1 MAAET
6 AYPDG
11 AKEAASAG
19 LPQFDFSTWANQ
31 IFWLVLV
38 FGILYFVLSKFILPK
53 LADGIIERK
62 DRISD
67 DLDAATRMQA
77 EAEEAEK
84 AYHQKLNDARA
95 KAHNVAEATHQA
107 INDELN
113 TEIAAADAE
122 ATKEAEAAEARI
134 AALREKALA
143 NVDAIATEAATDI
156 VKSLTNKSVTAAQLR
171 AAMK

>member
-1 MAAET
+1 MAAEK

-19 LPQFDFSTWANQ
+19 LPQFDFSTWVNQ

-38 FGILYFVLSKFILPK
+38 FGILYFVLSRFILPK
-53 LADGIIERK
+53 LADGIVERK

-67 DLDAATRMQA
+67 DLDAASRMQG

-95 KAHNVAEATHQA
+95 KAHNVAEATRQA
-107 INDELN
+107 INDELSA
-113 TEIAAADAE
+113 EIAVADAE
-122 ATKEAEAAEARI
+122 AAKEAEAAETRI
-134 AALREKALA
+134 AGLREKALA
-143 NVDAIATEAATDI
+143 NVEGIASDTASEI
-156 VKSLTNKSVTAAQLR
+156 VKALTKKSVTAAQLR

>member
-1 MAAET
+1 MAAEK

-31 IFWLVLV
+31 IFWLIII
-38 FGILYFVLSKFILPK
+38 FGILYFVLSKYILPK
-53 LADGIIERK
+53 LADGIVERK

-67 DLDAATRMQA
+67 DLDAASRMQK

-84 AYHQKLNDARA
+84 AYNQKLVDARA
-95 KAHNVAEATHQA
+95 KAHNVAEATRA
-107 INDELN
+107 SVNEELAA
-113 TEIAAADAE
+113 EIAEADAE
-122 ATKEAEAAEARI
+122 TEKQTQAAEERI
-134 AALREKALA
+134 NALRAKAMA
-143 NVDAIATEAATDI
+143 NVESVATDATAEI
-156 VKSLTNKSVTAAQLR
+156 LQHLTGKKLTKAQLS

>member
-6 AYPDG
+6 HHSDVA
-11 AKEAASAG
+11 EHAASGG
-19 LPQFDFSTWANQ
+19 LPQFDFSTWGNQ
-31 IFWLVLV
+31 IFWLIIV

-53 LADGIIERK
+53 LADGIVERK

-67 DLDAATRMQA
+67 DLDSASRMQA

-95 KAHNVAEATHQA
+95 KAHNVAEATRQS
-107 INDELN
+107 INDELSS
-113 TEIAAADAE
+113 EIAAADLQA
-122 ATKEAEAAEARI
+122 AKEAEAAETRI
-134 AALREKALA
+134 AGLREKALA
-143 NVDAIATEAATDI
+143 NVETIASETAIEI
-156 VKSLTNKSVTAAQLR
+156 VKALTNKTTTAAQLR

>member
-1 MAAET
+1 MAAEK
-6 AYPDG
+6 AYTDG
-11 AKEAASAG
+11 VNEATSAG
-19 LPQFDFSTWANQ
+19 LPQFDFSTWGNQ
-31 IFWLVLV
+31 IFWLIIV
-38 FGILYFVLSKFILPK
+38 FGILYFALSKFILPK
-53 LADGIIERK
+53 LGDGIVVRK

-67 DLDAATRMQA
+67 DLDAASRMQA

-95 KAHNVAEATHQA
+95 KAHNVAEATRQS

-122 ATKEAEAAEARI
+122 AMKEAEAAEKRI
-134 AALREKALA
+134 SALRQEAMK
-143 NVDAIATEAATDI
+143 NVDSIATDTATEI
-156 VKSLTNKSVTAAQLR
+156 VTALTGKLMTAAQLR